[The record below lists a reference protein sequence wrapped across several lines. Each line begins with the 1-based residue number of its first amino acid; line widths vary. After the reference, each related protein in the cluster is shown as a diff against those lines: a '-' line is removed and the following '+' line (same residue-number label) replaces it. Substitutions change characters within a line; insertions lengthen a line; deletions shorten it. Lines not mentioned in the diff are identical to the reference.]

1 MGPTRTYLYSLPSRI
16 HPFVKPGRLL
26 TGALALVMLAV
37 FLLPFAQAAPAAS
50 AVPARA
56 PPAPAVAGACNASP
70 NPYLQIYTG
79 YDVNGQFVSACR
91 YNPGLWTGEN
101 RVYFEIYDGFRDNQ
115 ANVSLIDP
123 FATQDGLS
131 SPVAQATVPLVVGP
145 VESSV
150 DSTQLVPPVG
160 FTIPTTLVQGG
171 TWVLNV
177 TTGTGASHTA
187 EVSLTVDTFYVNL
200 QLSTQYLLPGQD
212 VTGSFQVLSYATGG
226 PLSPAPSLHL
236 SGCYYGNGNASCV
249 GFPNL
254 PTLPSESQGGF
265 TLQAPSNATYF
276 TSPSLE
282 LTANY
287 TAATRSQVHSASTS
301 FELLEV
307 DKAILC
313 PAATLA
319 NFPLVFPGYCFGSS
333 TTYTLGTPVFL
344 GVLTTLGDPASGSV
358 DQPLPQAPV
367 SFAYRLNGQPLTS
380 AGLPANLT
388 TDSSGFGLASLSTTG
403 LAAGALSV
411 TVSTLGPGGLG
422 NVTIRSLNL
431 SLVPQTAPVQVDL
444 TFNETSYIAGSL
456 LGGTYRVVNQTTGG
470 APPAGWTAFYYEIL
484 SYPFDYG
491 ACSGSS
497 YLAQSGNLSGTSGSL
512 PAYNGGPNARGALLI
527 IVAAHN
533 GTFTAPPGAAASAC
547 LSVSVPGIAII
558 PSESAYSPGDQVSV
572 SIVPVD
578 RTFSGDTFE
587 VSVTGLPWLVPPPV
601 PVLYQAN
608 LTSPSFSFR
617 IPEVGALSSYEINVL
632 VLGPGHTTVASSSTQ
647 INENIGLQLTLSV
660 ATPSRYSDG
669 SYQPGETLSI
679 DYTLTGFGGVTTNGT
694 FDIVYYF
701 EDLSTSSQVLILTS
715 ASGSFSVTIPGNA
728 GNGLLVLYASGN
740 TPLINPEY
748 YFGTFTGFTVNSH
761 PSALGYELV
770 PSSGFTLGL
779 LILVVLLIVVGLVAY
794 LFYRRVTYRAGP
806 GRPGHFER
814 EHGPKGEALPAW
826 TPGSPPAAEKA
837 PASPP
842 PAEGS
847 AGTGAGEPPRPP
859 PPSPPQDYV
868 E

>member
-1 MGPTRTYLYSLPSRI
+1 MI
-16 HPFVKPGRLL
+16 
-26 TGALALVMLAV
+26 AV
-37 FLLPFAQAAPAAS
+37 FLVPFAQAAPAAPAAS
-50 AVPARA
+50 AHASPT
-56 PPAPAVAGACNASP
+56 PAVAGGCNASP

-123 FATQDGLS
+123 FAAQDGLS
-131 SPVAQATVPLVVGP
+131 TPVAQATVPLVVGP
-145 VESSV
+145 VQSSV
-150 DSTQLVPPVG
+150 DSTQLIPPLG
-160 FTIPTTLVQGG
+160 FTIPATLVQGG

-187 EVSLTVDTFYVNL
+187 EVSLTVDTFYVNF

-226 PLSPAPSLHL
+226 PLSPAPSLSL
-236 SGCYYGNGNASCV
+236 TGCYYGNGNASCV

-276 TSPSLE
+276 TSPSLK
-282 LTANY
+282 LTANFS
-287 TAATRSQVHSASTS
+287 AATRNQVHSASTS

-319 NFPLVFPGYCFGSS
+319 NFPLVFPGYCYGSS
-333 TTYTLGTPVFL
+333 TTYTVGTPVFL

-358 DQPLPQAPV
+358 DQPLPLAPV
-367 SFAYRLNGQPLTS
+367 SFAYRLNGQPLIS

-388 TDSSGFGLASLSTTG
+388 ADSSGFGVAALSTVG
-403 LAAGALSV
+403 LSAGTLSV
-411 TVSTLGPGGLG
+411 TVSTRGPGGLG
-422 NVTIRSLNL
+422 NVTLRSLNL
-431 SLVPQTAPVQVDL
+431 TLVPPTAPVLVDL
-444 TFNETSYIAGSL
+444 TFNETSYTAGTL

-484 SYPFDYG
+484 SYPTDGGYCG
-491 ACSGSS
+491 GTS
-497 YLAQSGNLSGTSGSL
+497 YLAQSGNLSGTSGQL
-512 PAYNGGPNARGALLI
+512 PAYNGGASARGALMV
-527 IVAAHN
+527 IVVAHN
-533 GTFTAPPGAAASAC
+533 GTFTAPPGAASSVC
-547 LSVSVPGIAII
+547 LSVTVPGIAIV
-558 PSESAYSPGDQVSV
+558 PSESAYNPGDQITV

-578 RTFSGDTFE
+578 RSLTGDTFQ
-587 VSVTGLPWLVPPPV
+587 VSVTGLPWLVPSPV

-608 LTSPSFSFR
+608 LTSPSFTFR
-617 IPEVGALSSYEINVL
+617 IPQVGALSNYMINVV
-632 VLGPGHTTVASSSTQ
+632 VLGPGQTTVASSSTQ
-647 INENIGLQLTLSV
+647 INENVGLLLTLSV

-669 SYQPGETLSI
+669 SYQPGQTVSI
-679 DYTLTGFGGVTTNGT
+679 DYTLTGLGGVTTNGT
-694 FDIVYYF
+694 FDISYYF
-701 EDLSTSSQVLILTS
+701 EGLSTYQQVLILS
-715 ASGSFSVTIPGNA
+715 SPSGSFSVTIPGDA
-728 GNGLLVLYASGN
+728 GNGVVILYASGDS
-740 TPLINPEY
+740 PLFSPQY

-826 TPGSPPAAEKA
+826 TPGSPPTAEKA
-837 PASPP
+837 PPSPP

-847 AGTGAGEPPRPP
+847 AGTGPGEPPRPP